1 MQEIFVSTGFEF
13 GFLFCMR
20 TENAIDPA
28 AFKPFFNN
36 LPVDP
41 NIKGH
46 YRYRRLSR
54 FRITEEGVMKLPHGY
69 LFQSKAYNPLV
80 GDIKREFEELSD
92 ELVNLE
98 MFKALLLVFRDFC
111 ALRPGAEIGV
121 HQIRTTCSR
130 ESFGDPA
137 PEGIHQDG
145 TNFVC
150 IYSVDRNN
158 VEGAETHLYTS
169 KSGESS
175 VFNKILYPGE
185 MVLVNDR
192 KFFHYTTPVH
202 PSGDGNG
209 TRDVFVL
216 TCPSLMMDF

>member
-1 MQEIFVSTGFEF
+1 MQEVFVSTGFEF

-20 TENAIDPA
+20 TENAIDPE
-28 AFKPFFNN
+28 AFKPFFND

-54 FRITEEGVMKLPHGY
+54 FRITKEGTMKLPHGY
-69 LFQSKAYNPLV
+69 LFQSKDYNPLV

-92 ELVNLE
+92 DLVNLE
-98 MFKALLLVFRDFC
+98 MFRALLLVFRDFC

-121 HQIRTTCSR
+121 HQIRTTCSP

-145 TNFVC
+145 TDFVC
-150 IYSVDRNN
+150 IYSINRNN
-158 VEGAETHLYTS
+158 IEGGETQLYTS
-169 KSGESS
+169 KSGETS
-175 VFNKILYPGE
+175 VFNKTLYPGE
-185 MVLVNDR
+185 LVLVNDR
-192 KFFHYTTPVH
+192 KFFHYTTSVRPA
-202 PSGDGNG
+202 SQGMG

-216 TCPSLMMDF
+216 TCPSLMMDY

>member
-1 MQEIFVSTGFEF
+1 MHEVFVSTGIQF

-28 AFKPFFNN
+28 AFKPFFND

-54 FRITEEGVMKLPHGY
+54 FRITEDGVIKLPHGY
-69 LFQSKAYNPLV
+69 LFQSKDYNPLV
-80 GDIKREFEELSD
+80 GDLKREFEELND
-92 ELVNLE
+92 ELVDLE
-98 MFKALLLVFRDFC
+98 MFKALLLAFRDLC
-111 ALRPGAEIGV
+111 ALRAGAEIGV
-121 HQIRTTCSR
+121 HQIRTTCTS

-145 TNFVC
+145 ADFIC

-169 KSGESS
+169 KSGETS
-175 VFNKILYPGE
+175 VFNKTLYPGE
-185 MVLVNDR
+185 LVLVNDR
-192 KFFHYTTPVH
+192 KFFHYTTSVRPA
-202 PSGDGNG
+202 SQGLE

-216 TCPSLMMDF
+216 TCPSLMMD

>member
-1 MQEIFVSTGFEF
+1 MHEVFVSTGIQF

-28 AFKPFFNN
+28 AFKPFFND

-54 FRITEEGVMKLPHGY
+54 FRITEDGVIKLPHGY
-69 LFQSKAYNPLV
+69 LFQSKDYNPLV
-80 GDIKREFEELSD
+80 GDLKREFGELND
-92 ELVNLE
+92 ELVDLE
-98 MFKALLLVFRDFC
+98 MFKALLLAFRDLC
-111 ALRPGAEIGV
+111 ALRAGAEIGV
-121 HQIRTTCSR
+121 HQIRTTCTS

-145 TNFVC
+145 ADFIC

-169 KSGESS
+169 KSGETS
-175 VFNKILYPGE
+175 VFNKTLYPGE
-185 MVLVNDR
+185 LVLVNDR
-192 KFFHYTTPVH
+192 KFFHYTTSVRPA
-202 PSGDGNG
+202 SQGQG

-216 TCPSLMMDF
+216 TCPSLMMD

>member
-1 MQEIFVSTGFEF
+1 MQEVFVSTGFEF

-28 AFKPFFNN
+28 VFKPFFND

-54 FRITEEGVMKLPHGY
+54 FRITDDGVIKLPHGY
-69 LFQSKAYNPLV
+69 LFQSRDYNPLV
-80 GDIKREFEELSD
+80 GDIKREFAELND
-92 ELVNLE
+92 ELVNLD
-98 MFKALLLVFRDFC
+98 MFNALLRVFRYFC

-121 HQIRTTCSR
+121 HQIRTTCSP

-137 PEGIHQDG
+137 PEGIHRDG
-145 TNFVC
+145 TDFVC
-150 IYSVDRNN
+150 IYSIDRNN

-169 KSGESS
+169 KSGESP
-175 VFNKILYPGE
+175 VFHKTLYPGE
-185 MVLVNDR
+185 LVLVNDR

-202 PSGDGNG
+202 PAGPGNG
-209 TRDVFVL
+209 SRDVFVL
-216 TCPSLMMDF
+216 TCPSLMVD

>member
-1 MQEIFVSTGFEF
+1 MQEVFVSTGFEF

-20 TENAIDPA
+20 TEHAIDPEV
-28 AFKPFFNN
+28 FKPFFND

-54 FRITEEGVMKLPHGY
+54 FRVTEEGVTKLPHGY
-69 LFQSKAYNPLV
+69 LFQSKEYNPLV
-80 GDIKREFEELSD
+80 GDIKREFEELND
-92 ELVNLE
+92 ELANLE
-98 MFKALLLVFRDFC
+98 MFKAFLLVFRDFC

-121 HQIRTTCSR
+121 HQIRTTCSPH
-130 ESFGDPA
+130 SYGDPA
-137 PEGIHQDG
+137 PEGIHRDG

-158 VEGAETHLYTS
+158 VEGAKTHLYTS
-169 KSGESS
+169 RTEEP
-175 VFNKILYPGE
+175 VFNKTLYPGE
-185 MVLVNDR
+185 LVLVNDR
-192 KFFHYTTPVH
+192 KFLHYTTPVH
-202 PSGDGNG
+202 PAGEGSG

-216 TCPSLMMDF
+216 TSPSLIVDF

>member
-1 MQEIFVSTGFEF
+1 MQEVFTSTGFEF

-20 TENAIDPA
+20 TENAIEPA
-28 AFKPFFNN
+28 VFKPFFND

-54 FRITEEGVMKLPHGY
+54 FRITEAGVMKLPHGY
-69 LFQSKAYNPLV
+69 LFQSKEYNPLV
-80 GDIKREFEELSD
+80 GDIKREFEELDD
-92 ELVNLE
+92 ELVSLE
-98 MFKALLLVFRDFC
+98 MFNALLLVFRDFC

-121 HQIRTTCSR
+121 HQIRTTCSP
-130 ESFGDPA
+130 ENIGNPA

-145 TNFVC
+145 TNFIC

-158 VEGAETHLYTS
+158 IQGGETRLYTS
-169 KSGESS
+169 RAEDP
-175 VFNKILYPGE
+175 VFNKTLYPGE
-185 MVLVNDR
+185 LVLVNDR
-192 KFFHYTTPVH
+192 KFFHNTTPVRLA
-202 PSGDGNG
+202 GEGNG

-216 TCPSLMMDF
+216 SSPSLIRDY